1 MCCLGGFSAGARAI
15 ACYGRTMKA
24 ESSKVLVIALAA
36 NVGIAVAKF
45 VAAAITGSSAMLTE
59 GVHSLVDSTNQLLL
73 MYGQKRA
80 AKPADEAHP
89 GGYGRE
95 LYFWSFV
102 VALLVFALGAG
113 VSLYEGVIH
122 FLSPEP
128 AVSPLIAYGVLAVA
142 FVLEGGSTVAAFRE
156 FDRASGGKNWWD
168 ALVASKDAA
177 TVIVLLEN
185 GAAMAGIL
193 LAAFGL
199 ALSQLTGDP
208 RFDGIASILIGLL
221 LGLVAIFLARE
232 AKGLLIGEAAD
243 PELIAGIRRI
253 VSRDGIMGIG
263 EIMTIH
269 NAPDQ
274 IVAAV
279 NVDFDNRLGAGD
291 VERIVDEIER
301 SLQTEFPEIYRVY
314 VRPHEHAGAKFGAA
328 RGLTPTAG

>member
-1 MCCLGGFSAGARAI
+1 
-15 ACYGRTMKA
+15 MKA
-24 ESSKVLVIALAA
+24 ENNKVLVLALAA
-36 NVGIAVAKF
+36 NVGIAAAKF
-45 VAAAITGSSAMLTE
+45 GAAALTGSSAMLTE
-59 GVHSLVDSTNQLLL
+59 GVHSLVDSSNQLLL

-80 AKPADEAHP
+80 AKPADEIHP

-113 VSLYEGVIH
+113 VSIYEGVLH
-122 FLSPEP
+122 FLSPEH
-128 AVSPLIAYGVLAVA
+128 AVSPLIAYGVLGVA
-142 FVLEGGSTVAAFRE
+142 FLLEGGSTFAAFRA
-156 FDRASGGKNWWD
+156 FNSARGGKGWWQS
-168 ALVASKDAA
+168 LVSTKDAT

-193 LAAFGL
+193 IAALGL

-208 RFDGIASILIGLL
+208 RFDGVASVLIGLL
-221 LGLVAIFLARE
+221 LAVVAIFLARE

-243 PELIAGIRRI
+243 PELVAGIRRA
-253 VSRDGIMGIG
+253 VSCEGVKGVG

-279 NVDFDNRLGAGD
+279 NVDFDNRLSAAD
-291 VERIVDEIER
+291 VERIVAEIEETLR
-301 SLQTEFPEIYRVY
+301 GRFPAIYRVY
-314 VRPHEHAGAKFGAA
+314 VRPHEDAGLKYGSA
-328 RGLTPTAG
+328 RGLTP

>member
-1 MCCLGGFSAGARAI
+1 
-15 ACYGRTMKA
+15 MKA
-24 ESSKVLVIALAA
+24 DNNRVLIIALAA

-80 AKPADEAHP
+80 AKPADALHP
-89 GGYGRE
+89 AGYGRE

-113 VSLYEGVIH
+113 VSVYEGVLH
-122 FLSPEP
+122 FLEPEP
-128 AVSPLIAYGVLAVA
+128 AVSPLIAYGVLAIA
-142 FVLEGGSTVAAFRE
+142 FALEGGSTVAAFRE
-156 FDRASGGKNWWD
+156 FNAARGGQSWLQ
-168 ALVASKDAA
+168 ALTSTKDAT

-193 LAAFGL
+193 IAAVGL
-199 ALSQLTGDP
+199 ALSQVTGDP
-208 RFDGIASILIGLL
+208 RFDGIASVLIGVL
-221 LGLVAIFLARE
+221 LGVVALFLARE

-243 PELIAGIRRI
+243 PELIAGIRRATT
-253 VSRDGIMGIG
+253 REGITGVG

-269 NAPDQ
+269 NAPEQ

-279 NVDFDNRLGAGD
+279 NVDFDNRLSAGD
-291 VERIVDEIER
+291 VERIIDAIER
-301 SLQTEFPEIYRVY
+301 DLQAEFPSIYRVY
-314 VRPHEHAGAKFGAA
+314 IRPHEDAGMKFGET
-328 RGLTPTAG
+328 RGLART

>member
-1 MCCLGGFSAGARAI
+1 
-15 ACYGRTMKA
+15 MKT
-24 ESSKVLVIALAA
+24 ESSKVLIVALAA

-45 VAAAITGSSAMLTE
+45 LAAGITGSSAMLTE
-59 GVHSLVDSTNQLLL
+59 GVHSLVDSSNQLLL

-80 AKPADEAHP
+80 AKPADAMHP

-113 VSLYEGVIH
+113 VSVYEGILH

-142 FVLEGGSTVAAFRE
+142 FALEGGSTIAAFRE
-156 FDRASGGKNWWD
+156 FDRARHGKSLWE
-168 ALVASKDAA
+168 ALVSTKDAA

-193 LAAFGL
+193 LAAVGL
-199 ALSQLTGDP
+199 ALSELTGNP
-208 RFDGIASILIGLL
+208 RFDGVASILIGLL
-221 LGLVAIFLARE
+221 LGVVAIFLARE

-243 PELIAGIRRI
+243 PELIAGIRRA
-253 VSRDGIMGIG
+253 VSRHGVRGIG
-263 EIMTIH
+263 EIMTLH

-274 IVAAV
+274 IVVAI
-279 NVDFDNRLGAGD
+279 NVDFENRLGAGD
-291 VERIVDEIER
+291 VERLVDEIER
-301 SLQTEFPEIYRVY
+301 ALQLEFPAIYRVY
-314 VRPHEHAGAKFGAA
+314 VRPHEDAGAKFGVA
-328 RGLTPTAG
+328 RGLSR

>member
-1 MCCLGGFSAGARAI
+1 
-15 ACYGRTMKA
+15 MK
-24 ESSKVLVIALAA
+24 SDNTRVLIIALAA

-73 MYGQKRA
+73 MYGQSRA
-80 AKPADEAHP
+80 AKPADALHP
-89 GGYGRE
+89 AGYGRE

-113 VSLYEGVIH
+113 VSVYEGVIH
-122 FLSPEP
+122 FLQPEP
-128 AVSPLIAYGVLAVA
+128 AVSPLIAYAVLAIA
-142 FVLEGGSTVAAFRE
+142 FALEAGSTVAAFNE
-156 FDRASGGKNWWD
+156 FNRARGAKSWWH
-168 ALVASKDAA
+168 ALTSTKDAT

-193 LAAFGL
+193 IAGIGL
-199 ALSQLTGDP
+199 AISQASGDP

-221 LGLVAIFLARE
+221 LGVVAIFLARE

-243 PELIAGIRRI
+243 PVLIAGIRRAAT
-253 VSRDGIMGIG
+253 RDGITGVG

-269 NAPDQ
+269 NAPEQ

-279 NVDFDNRLGAGD
+279 NVDFDNRLSAGD
-291 VERIVDEIER
+291 VERIVDSIER
-301 SLQTEFPEIYRVY
+301 DLQAEFPAIYRVY
-314 VRPHEHAGAKFGAA
+314 VRPHEDAGAKFGEG
-328 RGLTPTAG
+328 RGLVSGAS

>member
-1 MCCLGGFSAGARAI
+1 
-15 ACYGRTMKA
+15 MKA
-24 ESSKVLVIALAA
+24 DNNRVLIIALAA

-80 AKPADEAHP
+80 AKPADALHP
-89 GGYGRE
+89 AGYGRE

-113 VSLYEGVIH
+113 VSVYEGVMHIIE
-122 FLSPEP
+122 PEP
-128 AVSPLIAYGVLAVA
+128 AVSPLIAYGVLAIA
-142 FVLEGGSTVAAFRE
+142 FALEGGSTVAAFRE
-156 FDRASGGKNWWD
+156 FNAARGAQSWLQ
-168 ALVASKDAA
+168 ALISTKDAT

-193 LAAFGL
+193 MAAVGL

-208 RFDGIASILIGLL
+208 RFDGIASVLIGLL
-221 LGLVAIFLARE
+221 LGIVAIFLARE

-243 PELIAGIRRI
+243 PELIAGIRRATT
-253 VSRDGIMGIG
+253 REGITGVG

-279 NVDFDNRLGAGD
+279 NVDFDNRLSAGD
-291 VERIVDEIER
+291 VERIIDAIER
-301 SLQTEFPEIYRVY
+301 DLQAEFPSIYRVY
-314 VRPHEHAGAKFGAA
+314 IRPHENAGMKFGET
-328 RGLTPTAG
+328 RGLART

>member
-1 MCCLGGFSAGARAI
+1 
-15 ACYGRTMKA
+15 MKT
-24 ESSKVLVIALAA
+24 ESSKILIVALAA

-59 GVHSLVDSTNQLLL
+59 GVHSLVDSSNQLLL
-73 MYGQKRA
+73 MHGQKRA
-80 AKPADEAHP
+80 AQPADALHP

-113 VSLYEGVIH
+113 VSVYEGILH

-142 FVLEGGSTVAAFRE
+142 FVLEGGSTVAAFRQ
-156 FDRASGGKNWWD
+156 FDRARRGKSWWE
-168 ALVASKDAA
+168 ALVSTKDAA

-193 LAAFGL
+193 IAAVGL
-199 ALSQLTGDP
+199 ALSELTGDP

-221 LGLVAIFLARE
+221 LGAVAIFLARE

-243 PELIAGIRRI
+243 PELIAGIRRA
-253 VSRDGIMGIG
+253 VSRQGVMGIG
-263 EIMTIH
+263 EIITVH

-274 IVAAV
+274 IVVAV
-279 NVDFDNRLGAGD
+279 NVDFDNRLVAGD
-291 VERIVDEIER
+291 VERIIDEIER
-301 SLQTEFPEIYRVY
+301 ALRTAFPAIYRVY
-314 VRPHEHAGAKFGAA
+314 VRPHEDAGAEFGTA
-328 RGLTPTAG
+328 RGLSQ